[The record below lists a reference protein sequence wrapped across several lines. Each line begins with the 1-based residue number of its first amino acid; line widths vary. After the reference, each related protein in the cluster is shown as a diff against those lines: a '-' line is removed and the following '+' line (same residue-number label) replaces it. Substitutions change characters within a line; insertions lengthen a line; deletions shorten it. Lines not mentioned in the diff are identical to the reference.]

1 MDRSWGRD
9 KDRNKRR
16 DRNRVVDHRLLAVQA
31 TEYCSK
37 GGTKTKYL
45 GLERGDRD
53 SDRNRDTNR
62 DKEMVKIEDSMRA
75 RRCREKDRN
84 RGRTWR

>member
-1 MDRSWGRD
+1 LCRHVAATAGQEHYIKGLDRSWGRD
-9 KDRNKRR
+9 KDRIKGR
-16 DRNRVVDHRLLAVQA
+16 DRNRVVDHCLPAVQA

-37 GGTKTKYL
+37 GRTKTIYV

-62 DKEMVKIEDSMRA
+62 DKEVVVD
-75 RRCREKDRN
+75 
-84 RGRTWR
+84 